1 MVAARGAMWY
11 NCRCKQKYG
20 GKTMK
25 KNIVIIV
32 IAVLVVI
39 IALPIVN
46 YNSLVAGQTAVEAGK
61 ADIATQLQRRADLIP
76 NLIQTVNNFTTHE
89 TEVFAAVTEAREAML
104 SAGSVGEM
112 AAADEQM
119 TAALGRLVAVAEAY
133 PELKSDSVYV
143 GLMDEL
149 AGTENRIAVARKD
162 YNADVE
168 SYNVA
173 IRRFPGVLFAKLFGF
188 QAAEYFEADAAA
200 QEVPSV

>member
-1 MVAARGAMWY
+1 
-11 NCRCKQKYG
+11 
-20 GKTMK
+20 MK